1 MAEQTT
7 TATVEQPAGGE
18 HAPHATYLGFDAY
31 GWVAWS
37 MVFVLVIF
45 LWQKVPAAVGKALDG
60 KINSI
65 RDQLAEAESLRK
77 DAEALKAEYAA
88 KAAAAEQEAA
98 AVVERAKHEAEALIQ
113 KAKADADTLIQRR
126 QRMAEDKIAAEQNS
140 AVQQLR
146 AAAADAAA
154 RAAARLIAETVDDKA
169 DAALVDRAIADL
181 AR

>member
-7 TATVEQPAGGE
+7 TATVEQPAGE

-45 LWQKVPAAVGKALDG
+45 LWQRVPAAVGKALDG

-65 RDQLAEAESLRK
+65 REQLAEAESLRK

-88 KAAAAEQEAA
+88 KTAAAEQEAA
-98 AVVERAKHEAEALIQ
+98 AVVERAKHEAQALVE
-113 KAKADADTLIQRR
+113 KAKADAEALIQRR
-126 QRMAEDKIAAEQNS
+126 QKMAEDKIAAEQNS

-154 RAAARLIAETVDDKA
+154 RAAARLIAETVDDKS
-169 DAALVDRAIADL
+169 DAALVDRAIAEL
-181 AR
+181 GR